1 MGMARM
7 LEVLKMDLI
16 GKHHSGIDDCRNIAR
31 LLIRMMHEG
40 CVFQLT
46 TDKEA
51 KQAVAQPKEETPAE
65 DVREFL
71 SAAQKIS
78 TKEWLHNMKK
88 NANVSDQDLN
98 DNKKAAAQFQ
108 GLLVKAI
115 LDQLKAEH
123 PEAASLSSAARK
135 NLAQSIT
142 NHVKSLLE

>member
-1 MGMARM
+1 
-7 LEVLKMDLI
+7 
-16 GKHHSGIDDCRNIAR
+16 
-31 LLIRMMHEG
+31 MHEG

-46 TDKEA
+46 IDKEA
-51 KQAVAQPKEETPAE
+51 KQAAAQPKEETPAE
-65 DVREFL
+65 DVSEFL